1 MHFKSRTHAGRM
13 LAEKLLKY
21 KGNKD
26 AIILAIPRGGVEV
39 GYEIAKILGVKL
51 DVIVTKKI
59 GMPGDEEF
67 AIGSVAPD
75 KSYSINDRITGV
87 YNISEKRIKELAGE
101 IGKEIERR
109 YKAYKGSYS
118 LQNLKN
124 KIVIL
129 VDDGIATGFTAKA
142 AIGFIKKQ
150 KPKKVVLAV
159 PVAPKGMIDEMKKI
173 ADEVV
178 CLDASDDF
186 YSISQFYGDFRQRDD
201 KEVKKYL
208 NTKQ

>member
-1 MHFKSRTHAGRM
+1 MQFKNRREAGKK

-21 KGNKD
+21 KGNKR
-26 AIILAIPRGGVEV
+26 AVVLAIPRGGVEV
-39 GYEIAKILGVKL
+39 GHEIAKILGIKL

-75 KSYSINDRITGV
+75 KSYSLNERIAGI
-87 YNISEKRIKELAGE
+87 YNISEKRVKELAGE

-109 YKAYKGSYS
+109 YRAYKGSYR
-118 LQNLKN
+118 LENLKDR
-124 KIVIL
+124 IVIL

-142 AIGFIKKQ
+142 AIGFIRRQ
-150 KPKKVVLAV
+150 KPEKIILAV
-159 PVAPKGMIDEMKKI
+159 PVSPLDTAGEMEKI

-178 CLDASDDF
+178 CLNASDDF
-186 YSISQFYGDFRQRDD
+186 FSISQFYADFPQLEDW
-201 KEVKKYL
+201 EVKKYL
-208 NTKQ
+208 KAS